1 MIEKLQQLLEKNTF
15 YKKMGTA
22 TIDNISSSPKDI
34 PNRSMKFDA
43 MNELNLGRVVLWES
57 GDMNFEILSIDS
69 MDTVYTDNLSVSSES
84 ELIES
89 ITKFFEKMNDAY
101 GKI

>member
-1 MIEKLQQLLEKNTF
+1 MIEKLQQLLDNNTF
-15 YKKMGTA
+15 YKNLSTA
-22 TIDNISSSPKDI
+22 TIDNTSSSPKDI
-34 PNRSMKFDA
+34 PNRSMRFDA

-69 MDTVYTDNLSVSSES
+69 MNTVYTDNLSVSSES

-89 ITKFFEKMNDAY
+89 ITKFFEIMNDSHC
-101 GKI
+101 KT